1 MIILK
6 KAITKKR
13 LKKVTFLFIPENE
26 TKVRKLRLPIWTI
39 KAVFVVLIALISFAC
54 LNIKES
60 FKYRIVQADNNKKI
74 NELIELNISQKKK
87 IAKLQD
93 NTVAM
98 KNQIDDNI
106 KLLGQI
112 KKSIGLSNT
121 NDSFD
126 NAILSSELSLS
137 KMISEGTN
145 STNDMSNEIMKI
157 DISLEKLSE
166 KTIVQKEE
174 IKKSMAPINAKLAYL
189 RAVPTGKPINDSIS
203 AAYGTRK
210 NPFTHRGSEFHKGVD
225 LGAKFGVN
233 VYATGDGEVIFAGWN
248 GGYGNLVIISHG
260 YGFTTLYAHN
270 SKLLVKTGDK
280 VKRGQALAKTGS
292 TGRSTAPH
300 VHYEV
305 KVNGKNVNP
314 VKYF

>member
-6 KAITKKR
+6 KAISKKQ
-13 LKKVTFLFIPENE
+13 LKKITFLFIPETE
-26 TKVRKLRLPIWTI
+26 SKVRKLRLPIWVI
-39 KAVFVVLIALISFAC
+39 QVVFVVFVVFA
-54 LNIKES
+54 IFEGFTVKQVVE
-60 FKYRIVQADNNKKI
+60 YKKI
-74 NELIELNISQKKK
+74 QANNDKNIYSMVSLNVSQKKEISNIQNNT
-87 IAKLQD
+87 IALK
-93 NTVAM
+93 
-98 KNQIDDNI
+98 KQIDDNI
-106 KLLGQI
+106 RVLGEI
-112 KKSIGLSNT
+112 KKTIGLSNT
-121 NDSFD
+121 NNSFD

-137 KMISEGTN
+137 KMISDETN
-145 STNDMSNEIMKI
+145 STHDMSNEIVII
-157 DISLEKLSE
+157 DVSLEELSK

-203 AAYGTRK
+203 CAYGSRI
-210 NPFTHRGSEFHKGVD
+210 NPITHRGSEFHKGVD

-233 VYATGDGEVIFAGWN
+233 VYATGDGEIIFAGWN
-248 GGYGNLVIISHG
+248 GGYGNVVIISHG

-270 SKLLVKTGDK
+270 SKLLVKIGDK

-292 TGRSTAPH
+292 TGRSTGPH

>member
-1 MIILK
+1 MIVLK

-13 LKKVTFLFIPENE
+13 LKKITLLFIPENE
-26 TKVRKLRLPIWTI
+26 TKVRKLRLPIWAI
-39 KAVFVVLIALISFAC
+39 KAIFVVFIACISFAC

-60 FKYRIVQADNNKKI
+60 FKYKAIAANNNKKI
-74 NELIELNISQKKK
+74 YELTELNIAQKKQ

-93 NTVAM
+93 STVVM
-98 KNQIDDNI
+98 KDQIDDNI
-106 KLLGQI
+106 KVLGEI
-112 KKSIGLSNT
+112 KKSIGLANT

-126 NAILSSELSLS
+126 NAILSAELSLPE
-137 KMISEGTN
+137 MISEGTN
-145 STNDMSNEIMKI
+145 SPSDMSNEIVKI
-157 DISLEKLSE
+157 NISLEKLSE

-203 AAYGTRK
+203 AAYGTRI
-210 NPFTHRGSEFHKGVD
+210 NPITHRGSEFHKGVD

-248 GGYGNLVIISHG
+248 GGYGNVVIISHG

-270 SKLLVKTGDK
+270 SKLLVKTGEK